1 MKTFNR
7 MPAYSFIMKILVLGS
22 RGFGKVHLDSWK
34 KLNVEIALYDRN
46 EKLLEEAAEAYGATE
61 TFSDIP
67 EALSSDADIVDIILP
82 HNMHREV
89 AISAIS
95 RKKHVLIEKPVAT
108 SVADAELMI
117 EEAARAGV
125 KFMVAEQYY
134 FDASVRYAVA
144 AVAEGK
150 IGRVHTIIVRDQRL
164 YSKNGWRAKANVM
177 GGGSLIDGGIHFVD
191 TLLNFGGDYRS
202 IRPVVYHGSSSIEGE
217 DTSISLFDFKSSAHG
232 LLFYTWS
239 YPHSPRVPS
248 YEIIGS
254 EGSIVEDITTH
265 PEVDFKYMSG
275 IRYAFGKPVLN
286 GKTVDIK
293 IEDVFDKEIGGFLRA
308 VEEDGELPMD
318 PRVAKRDL
326 SAVLE
331 IYRTGMQAPSQ

>member
-1 MKTFNR
+1 
-7 MPAYSFIMKILVLGS
+7 MKILVLGS
-22 RGFGKVHLDSWK
+22 RGFGKVHLDSWR
-34 KLNVEIALYDRN
+34 KLNVDIALYDRN
-46 EKLLEEAAEAYGATE
+46 EKLLKETAEAYGAKE
-61 TFSDIP
+61 TYSDIP

-95 RKKHVLIEKPVAT
+95 RKKHVLIEKPIAT
-108 SVADAELMI
+108 SVADAEFMI
-117 EEAARAGV
+117 EQASRAGV

-134 FDASVRYAVA
+134 FDASVRYAA
-144 AVAEGK
+144 GAISEGK

-164 YSKNGWRAKANVM
+164 YSKDGWRTKASIM

-191 TLLNFGGDYRS
+191 TLLNFGGEYRN
-202 IRPVVYHGSSSIEGE
+202 IRQAVYHGSSSIEGE
-217 DTSISLFDFKSSAHG
+217 DTSISLFDFRSSAHG

-248 YEIIGS
+248 YEVIGS
-254 EGSIVEDITTH
+254 EGSIVEDSGTH

-286 GKTVDIK
+286 GKTVDIRM
-293 IEDVFDKEIGGFLRA
+293 EDVFDREIGGFLKA
-308 VEEDGELPMD
+308 VEEDSAVPMD
-318 PRVAKRDL
+318 PEIAKRDL
-326 SAVLE
+326 AAVME
-331 IYRTGMQAPSQ
+331 IYRTGMPAMSQ